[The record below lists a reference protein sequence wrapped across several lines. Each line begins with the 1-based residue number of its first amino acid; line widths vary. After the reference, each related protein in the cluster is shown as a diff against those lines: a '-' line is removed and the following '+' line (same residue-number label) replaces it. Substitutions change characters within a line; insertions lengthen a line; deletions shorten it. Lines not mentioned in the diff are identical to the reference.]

1 MQQGFFV
8 DAVTIIRLIRG
19 TFFFAAFISSKV
31 KYLPLIGISPWFH
44 IASLICNFI
53 GHSLEYLG
61 SRIEPDH
68 NKHFD
73 EWYGFLEFKEQ
84 YGVAASLGIIAT
96 LLGVAALFFPP
107 LIIASTWVFLIG
119 NCIKS
124 VGEYH
129 KYQSPP
135 DNDPD
140 YSGKRQ
146 KALLNYAL
154 TTCVLS
160 LIGAVAVT
168 LIFVFPPSTL
178 YIVIFTT
185 LLGIG
190 FGALSVEF
198 WLDSYFAIQESM
210 EITNSYQTV
219 QAKLNNEND
228 STYSVNSA
236 LQNDFD
242 NTHTPLFAAETMQ
255 KTKLETESTPINDN
269 ALLCSI

>member
-1 MQQGFFV
+1 M

-19 TFFFAAFISSKV
+19 SFFFAAFISAKV

-61 SRIEPDH
+61 SRIEPNH
-68 NKHFD
+68 NKHLD

-84 YGVAASLGIIAT
+84 YGAAATLGIIAT
-96 LLGVAALFFPP
+96 VLGIVALYFPP

-129 KYQSPP
+129 KYKSPP
-135 DNDPD
+135 QDDPD
-140 YSGKRQ
+140 YSHKQQ

-168 LIFVFPPSTL
+168 LIFVFPPYTL
-178 YIVIFTT
+178 FIVIFTT

-198 WLDSYFAIQESM
+198 WLESYFAIQEHES
-210 EITNSYQTV
+210 EISSYQTMHAELANDV
-219 QAKLNNEND
+219 NNTVTNNATPAIAPD
-228 STYSVNSA
+228 SHHASLFEKDTKADPANKKRKEEEG
-236 LQNDFD
+236 DFV
-242 NTHTPLFAAETMQ
+242 AAPQ
-255 KTKLETESTPINDN
+255 FST
-269 ALLCSI
+269 